1 MSLSEWGDSGFL
13 PAYYRAVMPAVA
25 GPYIP
30 TPQCQNYNAS
40 SIVFLWL
47 VSLHNQVL
55 TGLINVMFALVFHVF
70 RENGYREK
78 AKGDKYDA
86 FTFMVVDMLK
96 FGEFCE
102 FT

>member
-1 MSLSEWGDSGFL
+1 MRGLWISARILQSCN
-13 PAYYRAVMPAVA
+13 ACCCRAVYSYPAV
-25 GPYIP
+25 PKL
-30 TPQCQNYNAS
+30 QCLQHR
-40 SIVFLWL
+40 I
-47 VSLHNQVL
+47 SLHNQVL
-55 TGLINVMFALVFHVF
+55 TGLINVMFASVFHVF